1 MKQSST
7 EKIESI
13 EDRKVSLRY
22 DPELMISTGRS
33 RFETSWK
40 NRKTHWS
47 VLLARL
53 KNSQET
59 GETHAEYMKLP
70 KEQQDRIKD
79 IGGFVG
85 GTLKE
90 GRRKNGSVASRQ
102 LLTLDADF
110 APADLWTELLEKSM
124 DEPLLAHAAAVYST
138 HKHCVAKPRLRLLM
152 PLDRP
157 VSPDEYEAIARKISE
172 LVGIEYFDDSTYQPA
187 RLMYWPSHS
196 CDVQPVFELMD
207 APPLPADEVLALYPD
222 WSDVSYWPMSSR
234 ELEIRKKLAD
244 KQGDPLAKR
253 GIVGAFCRTYSI
265 TEAIEKFLPDVYLPT
280 AQPDRYTYAAGST
293 AAGLVVYDGNVF
305 AYSNHGTDPA
315 GGQLCNAF
323 DLVRIHK
330 FGHLDEGAEDKTG
343 TSRPSYKEMAEFA
356 KADPETSV
364 TLAQETMGAARE
376 DFQKP
381 EDEDERD
388 QVKWMMQ
395 FHKQGASGVPID
407 IVDSAIVDYV
417 KKSSH
422 IALISGEPYIYD
434 GGVYVNDHDGV
445 RLKGLIKGCIFKV
458 ITNSPRIERTY
469 KLLLTEEDLHHA
481 ADDIN
486 RHPAAWVNCQN
497 GMLDLKTL
505 RMHEHRPEYFSLNQV
520 PFAYDPKFTVPEDSI
535 TVNYLR
541 TAIPDD
547 DDRRMFLEYA
557 GYCLCPYAGF
567 QKYLIISGEGGIGKS
582 VLLDMVGRIVGR
594 RNMSAITLQNLAK
607 RFYSFFLYGK
617 LLNCCGDLS
626 SESMLDTGMLK
637 MIVGEDEIPAE
648 IKNGPVIHFKPYAKL
663 LFSAN
668 RIPMTKD
675 EQSNAFYRR
684 LMILHMDPP
693 ETQYRD
699 LKERL
704 GDDAETF
711 FHLAA
716 RAAHDAF
723 VRGCLTESEN
733 SRNEVRELYMRTDS
747 VMSFLNWCTVK
758 DASARTKT
766 SEAYIMYEQHCSDY
780 ERPTL
785 SRIAFRANLREKGYS
800 VVTIRGSEYM
810 RGFSLK
816 TGGVKGG

>member
-40 NRKTHWS
+40 NRKTRWS

-90 GRRKNGSVASRQ
+90 GRRKNGSVVSRQ

-157 VSPDEYEAIARKISE
+157 VSSDEYEAIARKISE

-207 APPLPADEVLALYPD
+207 APPLPVDEVLALYPD

-265 TEAIEKFLPDVYLPT
+265 TEAIEKFLPDIYLPT

-330 FGHLDEGAEDKTG
+330 FGHLDEGAENKTG
-343 TSRPSYKEMAEFA
+343 TSRPSYKEMADLA
-356 KADPETSV
+356 KADPKVRIQIVAEKTQEAIEDFTEPVEKNWRTKIRVSDRGVVGDSWNAELILENDEHLQGIRFNEMSRRIDAKDVPWERPVGPWRDADDAQLYQWLVKTYDVQFPMEKFNTALRAVADRRRFHPVREYLDALPAWDGTERIQTLLINLLGAEDNIYTREVTQRCLTAAVARIFEPGIKFDSVLILQGPQAIGKSMLFDRLGGQWYSDNLSVSDMRDKTAAEKLQGYWILELSELSGMRKVDVESVKGFISRRDDIYRAAYGRNTESRLRQCVIVGSTNDDAGFLRDVTGNRRFWPVKVTGETQLHPWDL
-364 TLAQETMGAARE
+364 TQETIDQIWAEVKLLFELGEGLLLSPEAAELARQAQIE
-376 DFQKP
+376 AMESDERQGIVEEYLRRKLP
-381 EDEDERD
+381 EDWDE
-388 QVKWMMQ
+388 
-395 FHKQGASGVPID
+395 
-407 IVDSAIVDYV
+407 
-417 KKSSH
+417 
-422 IALISGEPYIYD
+422 
-434 GGVYVNDHDGV
+434 
-445 RLKGLIKGCIFKV
+445 
-458 ITNSPRIERTY
+458 
-469 KLLLTEEDLHHA
+469 
-481 ADDIN
+481 
-486 RHPAAWVNCQN
+486 
-497 GMLDLKTL
+497 LD
-505 RMHEHRPEYFSLNQV
+505 V
-520 PFAYDPKFTVPEDSI
+520 
-535 TVNYLR
+535 
-541 TAIPDD
+541 
-547 DDRRMFLEYA
+547 DRRMLFLDSED
-557 GYCLCPYAGF
+557 
-567 QKYLIISGEGGIGKS
+567 EGTVERQTVSNIEIWVEALHNQAKQMEPK
-582 VLLDMVGRIVGR
+582 DAR
-594 RNMSAITLQNLAK
+594 AITAMMLQIPGWKKTNIRK
-607 RFYSFFLYGK
+607 RISSYGLQRLYRK
-617 LLNCCGDLS
+617 CD
-626 SESMLDTGMLK
+626 K
-637 MIVGEDEIPAE
+637 
-648 IKNGPVIHFKPYAKL
+648 
-663 LFSAN
+663 
-668 RIPMTKD
+668 
-675 EQSNAFYRR
+675 
-684 LMILHMDPP
+684 
-693 ETQYRD
+693 
-699 LKERL
+699 
-704 GDDAETF
+704 
-711 FHLAA
+711 
-716 RAAHDAF
+716 
-723 VRGCLTESEN
+723 
-733 SRNEVRELYMRTDS
+733 
-747 VMSFLNWCTVK
+747 
-758 DASARTKT
+758 
-766 SEAYIMYEQHCSDY
+766 
-780 ERPTL
+780 
-785 SRIAFRANLREKGYS
+785 
-800 VVTIRGSEYM
+800 
-810 RGFSLK
+810 
-816 TGGVKGG
+816 